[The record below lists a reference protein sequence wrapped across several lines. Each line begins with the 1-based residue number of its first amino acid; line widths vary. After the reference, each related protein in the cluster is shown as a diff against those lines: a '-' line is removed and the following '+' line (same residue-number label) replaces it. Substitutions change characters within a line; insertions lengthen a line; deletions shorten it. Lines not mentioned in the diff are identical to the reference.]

1 MGDTVEFT
9 NAKFRDGQWPKT
21 LEDAVRLTASYA
33 GAHDFDFQDEA
44 SDAFTDISAWTLTG
58 CSGNVSSND
67 LLLTGTGS
75 NVWGLARHNAAITP
89 SFVASFDWTEGAGGF
104 FFEGIGTDRRAF
116 LFWIGPSAV
125 GGGYL
130 DASGSPTTLV
140 RIPSTLATPARIQ
153 VAVRVDEE
161 RKWLE
166 AGLFIDG
173 WNYLA
178 FAQDIG
184 ETALDWGGHNVGF
197 SVYDTN
203 QFRVDN
209 YTVSELHRAVEWT
222 LIDPGQPPG
231 SGMSRAIGTTRVN
244 YMCRY
249 DNTIRVWRP
258 GDRAVDWTPET
269 GRIGRVDSRRS
280 TGAPTHAR
288 VQAAIHEADNFE
300 DDDGMVRMHRFML
313 HNDPNIMTEEEAYN
327 EAGLVIHD
335 NKERAEVSRLTLA
348 PNYLIEPNDR
358 VDYDGNS
365 YRIVSVYSTI
375 QMRGNR
381 PVIGQQINAQKYLEQ

>member
-1 MGDTVEFT
+1 
-9 NAKFRDGQWPKT
+9 
-21 LEDAVRLTASYA
+21 
-33 GAHDFDFQDEA
+33 
-44 SDAFTDISAWTLTG
+44 
-58 CSGNVSSND
+58 
-67 LLLTGTGS
+67 
-75 NVWGLARHNAAITP
+75 
-89 SFVASFDWTEGAGGF
+89 
-104 FFEGIGTDRRAF
+104 
-116 LFWIGPSAV
+116 
-125 GGGYL
+125 
-130 DASGSPTTLV
+130 
-140 RIPSTLATPARIQ
+140 
-153 VAVRVDEE
+153 
-161 RKWLE
+161 
-166 AGLFIDG
+166 
-173 WNYLA
+173 
-178 FAQDIG
+178 
-184 ETALDWGGHNVGF
+184 
-197 SVYDTN
+197 
-203 QFRVDN
+203 
-209 YTVSELHRAVEWT
+209 
-222 LIDPGQPPG
+222 
-231 SGMSRAIGTTRVN
+231 
-244 YMCRY
+244 MCRY
-249 DNTIRVWRP
+249 DNTIRVWCP